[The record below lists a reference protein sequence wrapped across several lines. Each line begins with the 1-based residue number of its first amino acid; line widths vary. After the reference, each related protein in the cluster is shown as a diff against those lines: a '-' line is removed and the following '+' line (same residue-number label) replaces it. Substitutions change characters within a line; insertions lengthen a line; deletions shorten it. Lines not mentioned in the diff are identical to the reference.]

1 MKNILITGGA
11 GFIGS
16 AIAER
21 LISLEYN
28 ITILDNLSSKIHNNR
43 NIYDKLKKKTNF
55 FIGDIN
61 VRKDWENAILDQD
74 AIIHLAAETGTGE
87 SMYDIYNYT
96 NTNVSATA
104 LMLDVLTNSQHK
116 VKKILL
122 GSSRAVYGEGM
133 YKCKEQGVVFP
144 SCRKNKDLKVGVYDF
159 MSQSSN
165 SKLIPI
171 PTNEES
177 HILPTSVYAINKLNQ
192 EQLILLVAKNLNI
205 NTTVLRFQNVFGP
218 GQSLSNPYTGIL
230 SIFSTIILNNNNID
244 VYEDGLQSRDFI
256 YIDDVVE
263 ASYLALTDNDSGEV
277 FNVGSGMSVS
287 VLDVAEK
294 LKLLFNSDINIEI
307 SGKYRTGDIRH
318 NFADISKIKNHLGFC
333 PKISFDKGL
342 AKFVS
347 WVQKQEIYDDKYLES
362 INKLEGKG
370 LIK

>member
-333 PKISFDKGL
+333 PKVSFDKGL

-347 WVQKQEIYDDKYLES
+347 WVKTQEIYDDKYLES